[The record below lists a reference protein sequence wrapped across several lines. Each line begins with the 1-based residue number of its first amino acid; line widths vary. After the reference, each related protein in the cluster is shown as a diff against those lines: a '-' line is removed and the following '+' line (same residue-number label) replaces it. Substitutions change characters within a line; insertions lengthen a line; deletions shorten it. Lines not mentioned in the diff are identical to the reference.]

1 MQNTFD
7 TKIKLL
13 FYLYYFL
20 MISCSLR
27 LLNLKTE
34 GQTKCKQK
42 TSPKSHQTEIKIL
55 ANSEQT

>member
-27 LLNLKTE
+27 LLKLKTE
-34 GQTKCKQK
+34 GQTNCKQK